1 MKNNYFFIILFLVL
15 SMFLVGCSEIIITPT
30 MEDIIFDNKTS
41 DTLFVRFDPASGIET
56 SINEFTI
63 TPDSTVTVQTQYGIT
78 PILIVSVV
86 GKPSLFVRYK
96 EYEYSSKIVFYS
108 TYEYEVEY
116 KISGSATSVNVTLS
130 NSSGGTEQYS
140 DVKLPKNYSYSFF
153 FDNFLYIS
161 AQNNGSSGTVDV
173 KCYYQGILQNSA
185 HSEGAYVI
193 ATASYYMSN

>member
-1 MKNNYFFIILFLVL
+1 
-15 SMFLVGCSEIIITPT
+15 MFLVGCSEIIITPT